1 MSQSRQPI
9 SVGKY
14 FLDRGKISEE
24 DLEQALAHKDEHGYK
39 LGQSLVALGLVAET
53 DLVEALRHQA
63 RFPCIHLTPGIVD
76 PVVSMKLPEAQSRR
90 LRAVVLN
97 QVAEHTTIAMED
109 PTDVNSIAELA
120 RVLDTRIFPVYAEAT
135 AIAKVADL
143 IYGAPPAPPPPL
155 EAAPEAC
162 VAPRTG
168 KARRAAQPEAAPAPQ
183 TSTPATA
190 TVETTDDA
198 SEDEGGTPD
207 EKKVGA
213 LVRGTLQQALDQ
225 GASDIH
231 LEPRVDGFVLR
242 HRIDGVL
249 VERRRVPR
257 SWAGAVLDRI
267 KRLSKLDTNQF
278 NQPQDGRIQFAHSE
292 GRVELRVS
300 TTPSLQGEG
309 AVLSLTA
316 AGSTIPTLADLGLA
330 PEPLEAVTSVLG
342 GGDGLVLATG
352 PTGCGKTTTLYA
364 LLQHFVGATRKVVT
378 LEDPVEHTLDG
389 VLQVNVDPKNQLSFG
404 KGLRSVLNQDPD
416 VVLVGDLRDDEAC
429 LQTVQAA
436 LTGHFV
442 LAGVRAHGAIDAMRR
457 LIARGIEPYLLA
469 DALRAVV
476 DQRLLRRV
484 CADCKTPVLPDE
496 VLLGRLGITN
506 DGTTYYEGE
515 GCSQCHGTGYRG
527 RIGIHEVT
535 RIGARLR
542 RLIEKD
548 EGTEALT
555 LAAREDG
562 LPTLRADG
570 LRKAREG
577 LTTLHEV
584 LAATS
589 RNEP

>member
-155 EAAPEAC
+155 EAAPEAR

-342 GGDGLVLATG
+342 AGDGLVLATG